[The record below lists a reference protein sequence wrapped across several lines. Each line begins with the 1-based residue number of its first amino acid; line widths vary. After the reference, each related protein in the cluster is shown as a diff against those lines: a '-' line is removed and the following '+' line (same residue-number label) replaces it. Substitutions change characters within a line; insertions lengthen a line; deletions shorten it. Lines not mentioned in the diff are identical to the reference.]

1 LFNYLALEAEK
12 HKIPVIKCK
21 TWREKDDSGK
31 WRVISKLFDEYK
43 NYKPDLNVLPF
54 CTQFIPAEIQN
65 YPKHQTI
72 IYHPSILPAHR
83 GASAISWTLI
93 NGDEEAGLSI
103 FWADDGLDTGPI
115 LLQRKCKVEENDTL
129 NSLYKRFLYP
139 EGVKATVSLICQD
152 LCVFI

>member
-1 LFNYLALEAEK
+1 MYL
-12 HKIPVIKCK
+12 
-21 TWREKDDSGK
+21 
-31 WRVISKLFDEYK
+31 
-43 NYKPDLNVLPF
+43 
-54 CTQFIPAEIQN
+54 EIQN

-103 FWADDGLDTGPI
+103 FWADDGKFVGKNRNKNLGLDTGPI
-115 LLQRKCKVEENDTL
+115 LLQRKCQVEENDTL

-139 EGVKATVSLICQD
+139 EGVQATVNSINTKKYRCFYMIFLPIYYYSKQETYIKK
-152 LCVFI
+152 LTKV

>member
-1 LFNYLALEAEK
+1 M
-12 HKIPVIKCK
+12 
-21 TWREKDDSGK
+21 
-31 WRVISKLFDEYK
+31 ISKLFDEYK